1 MIRVAPSIL
10 SADFACLLQEVKR
23 MELAG
28 ADWLHLD
35 VMDGRFVPN
44 ITMGPLIVQALH
56 GRVNL
61 FLDVHLMV
69 QNPEDFL
76 NDFSQA
82 GAQLLTVHAETCT
95 HLHRIVQTIK
105 KLGCKAGVALN
116 PATPLTFL
124 EYILQDLD
132 LVLIMSVDP
141 GFGGQD
147 FIPGVLP
154 KIKALAEEKRKRNLF
169 FEIQVDGG
177 INENTAAQAVKAGAD
192 ILVAGSALFN
202 APEPEKIIKAIKM
215 LPVREKYV

>member
-28 ADWLHLD
+28 ADWLHID

-44 ITMGPLIVQALH
+44 ITMGPLVVQALN

-76 NDFSQA
+76 SDFSQA
-82 GAQLLTVHAETCT
+82 GAQLLTVHAEACT
-95 HLHRIVQTIK
+95 HLHRVVQTIK
-105 KLGCKAGVALN
+105 KIGCKAGVALN
-116 PATPLTFL
+116 PATPLSSL

-154 KIKALAEEKRKRNLF
+154 KIKALAEEKRRRKLF

-177 INENTAAQAVKAGAD
+177 INEHTAVQAVNAGAD

-215 LPVREKYV
+215 LPVREKNV